1 MNQTPENKLFTPSGC
16 FSAEGLS
23 LFSNGLLSAEEMV
36 MAESHL
42 KSCELC
48 RMALEGFQTSN
59 PADFEA
65 DLNELL
71 AGFEMKPKPVSE
83 EIVLPHAAAF
93 EGPRFPRLSQ
103 EEIRQFSREILQKA
117 EKASEAP
124 AASDY
129 TAAPKGNPFYKRHY
143 TSLIAAA
150 VMLLLAIGGWQLY
163 TGLVRQKEQ
172 NIVAQGQVENKAET
186 EAIVPDALPE
196 ISPQERAITVEKK
209 PAGPQKHQQLVIV
222 EDKVS
227 AEAVENDFMVE
238 MPEPEIV
245 TKEAEPLP
253 PSAQGAAVNIEES
266 SSVPLARLEV
276 VNTGLKKENRKA
288 TALEEAEMEEVA
300 EDELFVVVEV
310 MPEFPGGQEAL
321 QKFLAENLKYPEER
335 LKSSSSGT
343 VYVSFEVDTS
353 GKISN
358 PVILRGIGKAFDD
371 EVLRVIGLMPKWK
384 PGLQRSKPVR
394 VRMTLPVKFII
405 TGQ

>member
-36 MAESHL
+36 MAEAHL

-48 RMALEGFQTSN
+48 RLAVEGFQTSN

-71 AGFEMKPKPVSE
+71 AGFEMSPKPVSE
-83 EIVLPHAAAF
+83 EMVLPHAAAF

-129 TAAPKGNPFYKRHY
+129 TEAPKGNPFYKRHY

-150 VMLLLAIGGWQLY
+150 VMLLLTIGGWQLY
-163 TGLVRQKEQ
+163 TGLVKQKEERF
-172 NIVAQGQVENKAET
+172 VAQGDAVSKTEAET
-186 EAIVPDALPE
+186 IVPDALPE
-196 ISPQERAITVEKK
+196 ISPQEKATAIEKK
-209 PAGPQKHQQLVIV
+209 PAVSNQAKQIYIEETL
-222 EDKVS
+222 VS
-227 AEAVENDFMVE
+227 AEVVINDLMVE

-245 TKEAEPLP
+245 TRKAEPLP
-253 PSAQGAAVNIEES
+253 PSAQGAAVNVEES
-266 SSVPLARLEV
+266 SSVPQARLEA

-288 TALEEAEMEEVA
+288 TALEAAEMEEVSD
-300 EDELFVVVEV
+300 DEIFIVVEV

-321 QKFLAENLKYPEER
+321 QKFLAENLKYPEEG

-343 VYVSFEVDTS
+343 VYVSFVVDTN
-353 GKISN
+353 GKIIN
-358 PVILRGIGKAFDD
+358 PKILRGIGKAFDD

-384 PGLQRSKPVR
+384 PGLQRSIPVR
-394 VRMTLPVKFII
+394 VRVNLPVKFS
-405 TGQ
+405 TAG

>member
-36 MAESHL
+36 IAEAHL

-129 TAAPKGNPFYKRHY
+129 TEAPKGNPFYKRHY

-196 ISPQERAITVEKK
+196 ISPQERATAIDKK
-209 PAGPQKHQQLVIV
+209 PAVSNQAQQIYIEETL
-222 EDKVS
+222 VS

-245 TKEAEPLP
+245 TKKAEPLP
-253 PSAQGAAVNIEES
+253 PSAQGAAVNIVES
-266 SSVPLARLEV
+266 SSVPLARLEA

-300 EDELFVVVEV
+300 EDELFIVVEV

-321 QKFLAENLKYPEER
+321 QKFLAENLKYPEEG
-335 LKSSSSGT
+335 LESSSSGT
-343 VYVSFEVDTS
+343 VYVSFEVDTN
-353 GKISN
+353 GKIIN

-394 VRMTLPVKFII
+394 VRMNLPVKFSIA
-405 TGQ
+405 G

>member
-83 EIVLPHAAAF
+83 EIVLPHAATF

-172 NIVAQGQVENKAET
+172 NIVAQGQVENKSET

-209 PAGPQKHQQLVIV
+209 PAGPQKIQQLVIV
-222 EDKVS
+222 EDKVP

-238 MPEPEIV
+238 TPEPEIV
-245 TKEAEPLP
+245 TKKAEPLP
-253 PSAQGAAVNIEES
+253 PSAQSAAVNIEES

-300 EDELFVVVEV
+300 EDVLFVVVEV

-321 QKFLAENLKYPEER
+321 QKFLAENLKYPEEG
-335 LKSSSSGT
+335 LESSSSGT
-343 VYVSFEVDTS
+343 VYVSFEVDTN
-353 GKISN
+353 GKIIN

-394 VRMTLPVKFII
+394 VRMSFPVKFSIA
-405 TGQ
+405 G

>member
-71 AGFEMKPKPVSE
+71 AGFEMKPKSVSE

-129 TAAPKGNPFYKRHY
+129 TEAPKGNPFYKRHY

-172 NIVAQGQVENKAET
+172 NIVAQGQVENKSET

-222 EDKVS
+222 EDKVP

-238 MPEPEIV
+238 TPEPEIV
-245 TKEAEPLP
+245 TKKAEPLP

-266 SSVPLARLEV
+266 SSVPLARLEI

-300 EDELFVVVEV
+300 EEKLFTVVEV

-321 QKFLAENLKYPEER
+321 QKFLAENLKYPEEG
-335 LKSSSSGT
+335 LESSSSGT
-343 VYVSFEVDTS
+343 VYVSFEVDTN
-353 GKISN
+353 GKIIN

-394 VRMTLPVKFII
+394 VRMSFPVKFSIA
-405 TGQ
+405 G

>member
-36 MAESHL
+36 MAEAHL

-48 RMALEGFQTSN
+48 RLAVEGFQTSN

-71 AGFEMKPKPVSE
+71 AGFEMSPKPVSGE
-83 EIVLPHAAAF
+83 MVLPHAAAF

-103 EEIRQFSREILQKA
+103 EEIRQFSREILQKS
-117 EKASEAP
+117 EKAAAALAAP
-124 AASDY
+124 DN
-129 TAAPKGNPFYKRHY
+129 TETPKGNPFYKKHY
-143 TSLIAAA
+143 ASLIAAA

-163 TGLVRQKEQ
+163 TGLVKQKEESF
-172 NIVAQGQVENKAET
+172 VAQGDAVSKTEAET
-186 EAIVPDALPE
+186 IVPDAPLE
-196 ISPQERAITVEKK
+196 LFPQEKATVVEKE
-209 PAGPQKHQQLVIV
+209 PAGVQKQQQPVIV
-222 EDKVS
+222 EDKEPAVV
-227 AEAVENDFMVE
+227 VENDFMVE

-245 TKEAEPLP
+245 TRKAEPLP
-253 PSAQGAAVNIEES
+253 PSAQGAAVNVEES
-266 SSVPLARLEV
+266 SSVPQARLEA

-300 EDELFVVVEV
+300 EERLFTVVEV

-321 QKFLAENLKYPEER
+321 QKFLAENLKYPEEG

-343 VYVSFEVDTS
+343 VYVSFVVDTN
-353 GKISN
+353 GKIIN

-394 VRMTLPVKFII
+394 VRMNLPVKFS
-405 TGQ
+405 TAG